1 MFKYIIMHNSEQQTI
16 ISKVVNA
23 AKNLLNIQ
31 KKVKIKQP
39 MIESKVE
46 ALTNYW
52 EQLLEIIRQK
62 AIEETQEAEEG
73 DEIKVNDLV

>member
-1 MFKYIIMHNSEQQTI
+1 
-16 ISKVVNA
+16 
-23 AKNLLNIQ
+23 
-31 KKVKIKQP
+31 